1 MSILA
6 LLLCLIAFD
15 GEAHATEPAFDAA
28 NFFLAHAVEPA
39 QAQPVERRKPKPL
52 PEPEP
57 APDADGNRPLVKP
70 HRPDPAP
77 EPDHHVTPAPTPPAP
92 APAPH
97 PDHKT
102 PDKPKPDHPNNGDKD
117 RDHGLPGFDISDV
130 LNEAAGAVEKRFEWL
145 RTTCSVVLALL
156 IANLIALAGVIYL
169 QLKPKERG

>member
-1 MSILA
+1 MSIIP
-6 LLLCLIAFD
+6 LLLCLLAFD
-15 GEAHATEPAFDAA
+15 GEAQAKEPAFDAA
-28 NFFLAHAVEPA
+28 SFFLAHAVEPA
-39 QAQPVERRKPKPL
+39 QAQSVERRKPKPI

-57 APDADGNRPLVKP
+57 APDADNDRPLVKP
-70 HRPDPAP
+70 DRPVPTPPKPIVP
-77 EPDHHVTPAPTPPAP
+77 EPDPNFTPPAP
-92 APAPH
+92 K

-117 RDHGLPGFDISDV
+117 RDHGLPGFDIADV

-156 IANLIALAGVIYL
+156 IANLVALIGVIYL